1 MIPMR
6 TKNMYINKSMI
17 TTVNIQEIIYFTTLK
32 FSDNYHDAPERH
44 DFWEMVYLE
53 SGEAIVTADEKQVHL
68 LPGEVIFHKPG
79 ETHCIQAIASN
90 TTQPFFISFYS
101 TSKMMHLFEGLK
113 ISLDSEGKRLIYKI
127 YDEARNIFS
136 RNPKA
141 YDKHGF
147 SAKDLLPNSP
157 LGAQQLYKIYLEELL
172 ILIARKIEKKE
183 ELILY
188 NSKEEFE
195 KGLYQKMIEFIS
207 QRVYSDL
214 SIEDLC
220 ANLNYGRTYI
230 SAIFKKFSGIS
241 IMQYYNSLKIKESKK
256 LIKSQK
262 YSIYEISEM
271 LKFNSPYYFSSVFKK
286 FENMSP
292 SEYSNRICK
301 NKPLK

>member
-1 MIPMR
+1 MVPMR
-6 TKNMYINKSMI
+6 TKNMYINKSLI
-17 TTVNIQEIIYFTTLK
+17 TTVNIQKIVYFTTLK
-32 FSDNYHDAPERH
+32 FNDKYHDTPEKH

-53 SGEAIVTADEKQVHL
+53 SGEAIVTADDKQVHL

-79 ETHCIQAIASN
+79 ESHCIQAIDGN

-101 TSKMMHLFEGLK
+101 TSKIMHLFEGLK
-113 ISLDSEGKRLIYKI
+113 LSIDSEGKRLIYKI

-136 RNPKA
+136 RKDRT
-141 YDKHGF
+141 YDKYGF
-147 SAKDLLPNSP
+147 SAGDLLPNSP

-172 ILIARKIEKKE
+172 ILIAREIEKKE
-183 ELILY
+183 KLIMY

-195 KGLYQKMIEFIS
+195 KGLYQKMVEFIS

-214 SIEDLC
+214 SIDDLC

-241 IMQYYNSLKIKESKK
+241 IMQYYNSLKIKEAKK
-256 LIKSQK
+256 LIKSKK

-271 LKFNSPYYFSSVFKK
+271 LNFNSPYYFSNVFKK

-292 SEYSNRICK
+292 SEYA
-301 NKPLK
+301 NKKKMS